1 MAPMLD
7 PLDVGDLDKDVARR
21 LTLSRLAL
29 GLQPGEFAAKAGL
42 SQSNYSQYERLW
54 RSLSIRAA
62 MKLCTTYGLTLD
74 WLYRGDPS
82 GLSIRLNSQINA
94 ATEQHAARS
103 IAELETASG
112 DPTKGRR
119 RSRAS

>member
-1 MAPMLD
+1 MHD

-21 LTLSRLAL
+21 LTLSRIALAMS
-29 GLQPGEFAAKAGL
+29 QGEFAAKAGL

-62 MKLCTTYGLTLD
+62 MKLCNAYGLTLD

-82 GLSIRLNSQINA
+82 GLSIRLYESITE
-94 ATEQHAARS
+94 ATREHAQRV
-103 IAELETASG
+103 IADLDAVTS

-119 RSRAS
+119 GSRTS